1 MSLHGSPA
9 FEPRDTRH
17 RPTGAHQVG
26 DIFELVRWGYARTR
40 GDIQEVTG
48 LSRVTVAQRVSALLE
63 AGLIM
68 DGGAHRTTGGRR
80 PVEFRFNVDHA
91 RVISAIIDTT
101 HTRVVLTNLAGTI
114 QSEERLEV
122 EVADGPETVL
132 GTIEDAM
139 VRLLQGE
146 RLTAA
151 DLAGIGVSVTG
162 PVDPRTN
169 RPSQPPIMP
178 GWDAYPV
185 AEHLNDIAPVPVVV
199 ENDANAMAL
208 GERTSGYPDCPALC
222 FVKVST
228 GIGVGIVIDG
238 EVYRGIDGNAG
249 DIGHVRLVEHMDKVC
264 RCGSRGCLAA
274 VASGRAVAAQLR
286 ELGRNTHSGR
296 DVRVL
301 LEAEDAAASAAVRTA
316 GRLIGEVMAAVVT
329 LLNPAVLLLGGDL
342 ASAPLL
348 TGVRES
354 LHRLTLPRA
363 TRNLD
368 VRLASLGDDAGVIG
382 MACAVVDHVYS
393 PVSIQRKLGA

>member
-1 MSLHGSPA
+1 M
-9 FEPRDTRH
+9 
-17 RPTGAHQVG
+17 
-26 DIFELVRWGYARTR
+26 
-40 GDIQEVTG
+40 TG
-48 LSRVTVAQRVSALLE
+48 LSRVTVSQRVSALLE

-68 DGGAHRTTGGRR
+68 DGGAYRTTGGRR

-101 HTRVVLTNLAGTI
+101 HTRVVLSNLAGTG

-122 EVADGPETVL
+122 EVADGPEKVL
-132 GTIEDAM
+132 GAIEGAM
-139 VRLLQGE
+139 ARLTQGE
-146 RLTAA
+146 QLTAA

-169 RPSQPPIMP
+169 RLSQPPIMP
-178 GWDAYPV
+178 GWDSYPV
-185 AEHLNDIAPVPVVV
+185 AEHLNDIAPVPVVL

-208 GERTSGYPDCPALC
+208 GEQTSGYPDCAALC

-274 VASGRAVAAQLR
+274 VASGRAIADQLR
-286 ELGRNTHSGR
+286 EVGRNTHSGR
-296 DVRVL
+296 DVRLL
-301 LEAEDAAASAAVRTA
+301 LEAGDAAANAAVRTA
-316 GRLIGEVMAAVVT
+316 GRLIGEVMATVVT

-342 ASAPLL
+342 ACASLL

-354 LHRLTLPRA
+354 LHPLTLPRA

-368 VRLASLGDDAGVIG
+368 VRLASLGDDAGVVG
-382 MACAVVDHVYS
+382 MARAVVDHVYS
-393 PVSIQRKLGA
+393 PASIQMKLGA